1 MRPNLLKPLDLYV
14 KLIYIH
20 ITERATTKVVKV
32 KDMFKIITK
41 KEYLRLKDKAEI
53 RERIDYLQGSLT
65 ELEIESEERFRL
77 QIDKEKEFVERIT
90 KMILTLQNESNS
102 EEVKQV
108 INDINQLA
116 PKLYYNVERS
126 E

>member
-1 MRPNLLKPLDLYV
+1 
-14 KLIYIH
+14 
-20 ITERATTKVVKV
+20 
-32 KDMFKIITK
+32 MFKIITK